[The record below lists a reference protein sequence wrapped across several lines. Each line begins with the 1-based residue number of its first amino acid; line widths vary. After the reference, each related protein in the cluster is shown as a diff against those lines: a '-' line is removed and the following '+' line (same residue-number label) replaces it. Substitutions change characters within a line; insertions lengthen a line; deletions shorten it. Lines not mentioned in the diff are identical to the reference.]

1 MNTRTILYAFLL
13 AVLAGGNFASA
24 EDVGD
29 WIVDVHDPDVLSM
42 ATVNDSDH
50 VFGQFCSLDD
60 GSCLWLIHLGI
71 ACKKGDTYPVLA
83 NWDTG
88 AVYLEVSCNGQL
100 KEGGYVYAFT
110 NFDQVDKL
118 VRQSKRVSFA
128 FPMQEDEFQ
137 VVRFNLRG
145 ATTAL
150 SAMQEAA
157 GKHSTPAPRST
168 RDQRL

>member
-1 MNTRTILYAFLL
+1 MFLSRFAGRRTIAMNTRTILYAFLL

-50 VFGQFCSLDD
+50 VFGQFCSLDE

-88 AVYLEVSCNGQL
+88 AVYLEVSCNGQ
-100 KEGGYVYAFT
+100 
-110 NFDQVDKL
+110 
-118 VRQSKRVSFA
+118 
-128 FPMQEDEFQ
+128 
-137 VVRFNLRG
+137 
-145 ATTAL
+145 
-150 SAMQEAA
+150 
-157 GKHSTPAPRST
+157 
-168 RDQRL
+168 